1 MYSLGMSIEKAP
13 GKWAPPWRPGESGSH
28 GNGARPVR
36 RSKELAEKI
45 LYSTQNSDVLVRRL
59 VAVAQGEIE
68 GAKVADQLRAIE
80 MLLERAFGKAAQII
94 EVDGEIIHRNID
106 DFSDE
111 ELRSLVDLR
120 KRIIEGTSLPV
131 EPDSTPHISDFTEGE

>member
-1 MYSLGMSIEKAP
+1 MEKAT

-80 MLLERAFGKAAQII
+80 MLLERAFGKAAQVI
-94 EVDGEIIHRNID
+94 EVDGEVIHRNID

-111 ELRSLVDLR
+111 ELRALVDLR
-120 KRIIEGTSLPV
+120 KRIIEGTSHPI
-131 EPDSTPHISDFTEGE
+131 DEGE

>member
-1 MYSLGMSIEKAP
+1 MEKAT

-80 MLLERAFGKAAQII
+80 MLLERAFGKAAQVI
-94 EVDGEIIHRNID
+94 EVDGEVIHRNID

-111 ELRSLVDLR
+111 ELRALVDLR
-120 KRIIEGTSLPV
+120 KRIIEGTSHSI
-131 EPDSTPHISDFTEGE
+131 DEGE